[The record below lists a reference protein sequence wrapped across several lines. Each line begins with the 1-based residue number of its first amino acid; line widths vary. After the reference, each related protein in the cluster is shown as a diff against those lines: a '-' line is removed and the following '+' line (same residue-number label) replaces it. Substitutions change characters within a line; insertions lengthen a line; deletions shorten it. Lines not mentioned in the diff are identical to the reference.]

1 MYALID
7 YKGNQILLEEGKKVR
22 IPYQKDLKIGSTLN
36 FDQVIFFD
44 DGKKKHVG
52 SPYLK
57 STNFQVKIDSHSKES
72 KVVVFKKKRR
82 KGYHKKNGHK
92 QPFTLIHVN
101 KLQPKKVTATK
112 VKAAK
117 VAAPKATASKAKTT
131 KEATPKA
138 TTKKAAATKTT
149 KK

>member
-1 MYALID
+1 MYALVN
-7 YKGNQILLEEGKKVR
+7 YKGNQILLEEGTKVK
-22 IPYQKDLKIGSTLN
+22 IPYQKDLKEGSTLN

-82 KGYHKKNGHK
+82 KGHQKKNGHK
-92 QPFTLIHVN
+92 QLFTLIQVN
-101 KLQPKKVTATK
+101 KLK
-112 VKAAK
+112 VKKNTAK
-117 VAAPKATASKAKTT
+117 KAAAPKKTT
-131 KEATPKA
+131 AKS
-138 TTKKAAATKTT
+138 TTKKAVTT
-149 KK
+149 KKTKK